1 MTAAGMTDVNSSGL
15 PGPSSDLFRGLGL
28 PKGLK
33 RAAMQQP
40 AAPLMAPSNLQV
52 EVRADRSLVVTW
64 DYDRSDANVTPVFH
78 LTVAYFDP
86 EGPMLDPDE
95 TRSMTCKQGTSM
107 HVEARDGPEAL
118 KACTVSVSLQA
129 ATQTSPDL
137 RSSAVRAQ
145 TSWDDVQSQADGAQD
160 LEERRKNLVGQLDT
174 FSQVRGCKMN
184 VVIVGGQHH
193 GNSCFINHVHR
204 CWKNNLMANDE
215 MESAPA
221 GMAENTQEISALY
234 LDEKLCLID
243 TPAIPNMGS
252 EMADAFRSLL
262 NAGHSSGT
270 RRRQLA
276 QGTFMS
282 NLRKPPHAAIVVMS
296 LCHWRDQHEEMQG
309 YLRAMAKELK
319 NASGGRVT
327 FPFVVT
333 ATHRDE
339 FLRDSKASR
348 PHEEL
353 NKVLD
358 AMKRA
363 ANTAHVFA
371 VSNYHKDSS
380 ASAAVNKQTFDL
392 LSQLVT
398 LAIRQDTGVVVAQSQ
413 NQYLAAACAGVIVLA
428 ALCACKWRL

>member
-1 MTAAGMTDVNSSGL
+1 
-15 PGPSSDLFRGLGL
+15 
-28 PKGLK
+28 
-33 RAAMQQP
+33 MQMQP
-40 AAPLMAPSNLQV
+40 VPPIPPSNPKIV
-52 EVRADRSLVVTW
+52 VRADRSLVVSW
-64 DYDRSDANVTPVFH
+64 DCDKSHADVTSVFH

-86 EGPMLDPDE
+86 EGPMLEPEE
-95 TRSMTCKQGTSM
+95 TRSMTCPGSGM
-107 HVEARDGPEAL
+107 HVEARDGPGAL
-118 KACTVSVSLQA
+118 KACTVMVSVQA
-129 ATQTSPDL
+129 ATQTSPDV

-145 TSWDDVQSQADGAQD
+145 ASWDDVQSPEDGAED
-160 LEERRKNLVGQLDT
+160 LEERRKNLVGQLGT
-174 FSQVRGCKMN
+174 FNQVRGCRMN

-193 GNSCFINHVHR
+193 GKSSFINHVHR
-204 CWKNNLMANDE
+204 CWNNDLTANDQ

-221 GMAENTQEISALY
+221 GMAENTQEISVLD
-234 LDEKLCLID
+234 LDERLSLID

-262 NAGHSSGT
+262 KAAQSPGT

-276 QGTFMS
+276 QGTFMDS
-282 NLRKPPHAAIVVMS
+282 FRRPPHAAIVVMS
-296 LCHWRDQHEEMQG
+296 LCHWRDQQEEMQG

-319 NASGGRVT
+319 NASDGRVT
-327 FPFVVT
+327 FPFVVA

-358 AMKRA
+358 AMKKA

-371 VSNYHKDSS
+371 VRSYHKGSS
-380 ASAAVNKQTFDL
+380 SSAAVNKETFDL

-398 LAIRQDTGVVVAQSQ
+398 LAGRQDTGVVVAQSQ
-413 NQYLAAACAGVIVLA
+413 YLAAAIAAGVVVLA
-428 ALCACKWRL
+428 ALGACKWRQ